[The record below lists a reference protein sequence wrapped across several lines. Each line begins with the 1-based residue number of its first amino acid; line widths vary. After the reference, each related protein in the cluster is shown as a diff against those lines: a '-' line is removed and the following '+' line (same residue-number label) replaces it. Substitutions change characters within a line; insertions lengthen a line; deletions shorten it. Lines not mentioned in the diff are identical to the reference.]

1 MVPRPIALW
10 KQSDGD
16 PQWLYSSGRSRQL
29 LPTIATE
36 VRNANNQ
43 PPRKEVRNMKMVK
56 GFPATSQDDYQ
67 LNVTNII
74 RQAARSFGG
83 QEIVSRKHD
92 GTLFR
97 YTYKD
102 AWDRMGRLA
111 NALTT
116 LGVGVGDRVGVL
128 AWNTHENYEIYF
140 GVPGLGAVMLL
151 LNLRLTPQD
160 LAYVVNHSGASLII
174 VDELLVPMASAIAPL
189 CPGVKN
195 FVVITSRKTEDFQNK
210 LSPVYSYE
218 ELLSQASPDFDW
230 PNLDEKS
237 AYAACYTTGTTG
249 QPKGVYYS
257 HRNVY
262 LHSCS
267 IALSTEMSLRDCCLQ
282 IVPMFHALGW
292 GLCQAATMAG
302 TRLVFPG
309 MYTLDKLGALSELFV
324 QEKVT
329 VSAGAPAIFM
339 PLLEYI
345 RKLDEKPDLRGV
357 RLLSGATEPP
367 VAMMKGFAELT
378 GAEIIH
384 AYGATE
390 TTPLVTINRLKPW
403 NEGKLN
409 EEEKWDQKRKQGY
422 CVVGLDLKVVDPMG
436 KEVPPDGQTPGEV
449 LIRGPWITGCY
460 HSAPGSEVQFTED
473 GYWRSGDVGTI
484 DAEGYVKITDRVKD
498 VIKSGG
504 EWISSVDMENEI
516 VSHPAVLEA
525 AVVGVA
531 HPKWEERPLAL
542 VVLRK
547 EPEAKVDAE
556 EIRNHLSKKFA
567 KWQLPDKVLFVDSI
581 PKTSVGKTNKKAIR
595 AEHKDIYTG

>member
-1 MVPRPIALW
+1 M
-10 KQSDGD
+10 K
-16 PQWLYSSGRSRQL
+16 
-29 LPTIATE
+29 TI
-36 VRNANNQ
+36 
-43 PPRKEVRNMKMVK
+43 K

-74 RQAARSFGG
+74 KQAARSFGG

-92 GTLFR
+92 GTIFR
-97 YTYKD
+97 YSYKE
-102 AWDRMGRLA
+102 AWDRMARLA
-111 NALTT
+111 KALSN
-116 LGVGVGDRVGVL
+116 LGVRVGDRVGVL

-151 LNLRLTPQD
+151 LNLRLSPQD

-174 VDELLVPMASAIAPL
+174 VDELLVPIASAIAPL
-189 CPGVKN
+189 CPGVKSY
-195 FVVITSRKTEDFQNK
+195 VVITSKKSADFENK

-218 ELLSQASPDFDW
+218 EVLSQVSPDFDW
-230 PNLDEKS
+230 PNLDEES

-267 IALSTEMSLRDCCLQ
+267 IALSSEMSLRDSCLQ

-292 GLCQAATMAG
+292 GLSQAATMAG
-302 TRLVFPG
+302 CRLVFPG
-309 MYTLDKLGALSELFV
+309 MYSLDKLGPLSELFV

-339 PLLEYI
+339 PLLEHI
-345 RKLDEKPDLRGV
+345 RKLDEKPNLRGV

-367 VAMMKGFAELT
+367 IAMMKGFAELT

-422 CVVGLDLKVVDPMG
+422 CVVGLDLKVVDLMG

-449 LIRGPWITGCY
+449 LIRGPWIAGSY
-460 HSAPGSEVQFTED
+460 YSAPGSEVQFTEE

-516 VSHPAVLEA
+516 ISHPAVLDA

-547 EPEAKVDAE
+547 EHEGSVDTE

-567 KWQLPDKVLFVDSI
+567 KWQLPDQVLFVDAI

-595 AEHKDIYTG
+595 EEHKDMYTDNSR

>member
-1 MVPRPIALW
+1 
-10 KQSDGD
+10 
-16 PQWLYSSGRSRQL
+16 
-29 LPTIATE
+29 
-36 VRNANNQ
+36 
-43 PPRKEVRNMKMVK
+43 MKIVK

-74 RQAARSFGG
+74 RQAVRSFGD
-83 QEIVSRKHD
+83 QEIASRKHD
-92 GTLFR
+92 GTIFR
-97 YTYKD
+97 YTYRD
-102 AWDRMGRLA
+102 AYGRMGRLA
-111 NALTT
+111 NALTG
-116 LGVGVGDRVGVL
+116 LGVKVGDRVGVL

-151 LNLRLTPQD
+151 LNLRLSPSD
-160 LAYVVNHSGASLII
+160 LSYVVNHAGASLII
-174 VDELLVPMASAIAPL
+174 VDELLVPIAQAIAPL
-189 CPGVKN
+189 CPGVKGYI
-195 FVVITSRKTEDFQNK
+195 VITSKNIDEFKPK
-210 LSPVYSYE
+210 LSPVYSFE
-218 ELLSQASPDFDW
+218 ELLSQASPNYDW
-230 PNLDEKS
+230 PNLDERS
-237 AYAACYTTGTTG
+237 AYGACYTTGTTG

-267 IALSTEMSLRDCCLQ
+267 IGMNSELALKDTCLQ

-292 GLCQAATMAG
+292 GLCLAATMAG
-302 TRLVFPG
+302 CRQVFSG
-309 MYTLDKLGALSELFV
+309 MYTLDKLGGLAELFV
-324 QEKVT
+324 KEKVT

-345 RKLDEKPDLRGV
+345 RGLEEKPDLRGV

-390 TTPLVTINRLKPW
+390 TTPLVTINRIKSW
-403 NEGKLN
+403 MENKLT

-422 CVVGLDLKVVDPMG
+422 CVVGLDLKVVDPVG
-436 KEVPPDGQTPGEV
+436 KDVPPDGKTPGEV

-460 HSAPGSEVQFTED
+460 YNSPGSQAQFTED
-473 GYWRSGDVGTI
+473 GFWRSGDVGTI
-484 DAEGYVKITDRVKD
+484 DSEGYVKITDRVKD

-516 VSHPAVLEA
+516 MSYPAVLEA

-531 HPKWEERPLAL
+531 HPRWEERPLAL
-542 VVLRK
+542 VVVRPGH
-547 EPEAKVDAE
+547 EGNVTDDD
-556 EIRNHLSKKFA
+556 IRSHLEKKFA
-567 KWQLPDKVLFVDSI
+567 KWQLPDTVLFVESI
-581 PKTSVGKTNKKAIR
+581 PKTSVGKINKKVLR
-595 AEHKDIYTG
+595 EEHKDIYTG